1 MSASTPSVYEVD
13 RAATGESG
21 RGAFLIGYDVESR
34 DPAVTGAFLR
44 RALAIHEA
52 TGVPATLFLT
62 GRTVE
67 RNREAL
73 RPLAAHPLFDFQQH
87 TYHHVLLKSVCIEDP
102 VDGLRFFRAG
112 SLEQIRE
119 EVRLTSALLRDEF
132 GLSCTGLTGPY
143 AYYRG
148 LVDRPDILEILW
160 AEGIRFT
167 RTWGRDARDWQP
179 VPLEVQP
186 FWYRVQGFPELL
198 EVPLHGWQDI
208 SLRKS
213 VGWANHEAFLAGV
226 FPYLER
232 AAARGLTFSYCT
244 HDHSSTRDDPEMA
257 ITWALLRRAR
267 DLGLETP
274 SYAAY
279 YRRALERRPGCGRE
293 GGAQAGA

>member
-1 MSASTPSVYEVD
+1 MNEMNERREDGGMRMGASTPSVYEVD
-13 RAATGESG
+13 RAATGEPG

-73 RPLAAHPLFDFQQH
+73 RPLAAHPLFDLQQH

-102 VDGLRFFRAG
+102 VD
-112 SLEQIRE
+112 
-119 EVRLTSALLRDEF
+119 

-198 EVPLHGWQDI
+198 EVPLHGWQDL
-208 SLRKS
+208 SLRKT

-267 DLGLETP
+267 ALGLETP